1 MALIVEDGAGLPN
14 AEAYRSVAGHR
25 TYCAAMGFSLDGL
38 DDTEIEQQARRATA
52 EMTRKWRSKLAGR
65 RASLTQALDWPREEV
80 PNPDAPGRR
89 TYLPSNFIP
98 TEVGDAQS
106 ELMLRLQAGL
116 DLSPDQG
123 RAILEETVG
132 PIKTVYDKDSPSV
145 PRITAVEDLLRPFLR
160 NGGSSTTVRLIRG

>member
-1 MALIVEDGAGLPN
+1 MALIVEDGTGLPN
-14 AEAYRSVAGHR
+14 AEAYRSVAAHKAW
-25 TYCAAMGFSLDGL
+25 CDGL
-38 DDTEIEQQARRATA
+38 GHSYEGQSDDDLEKLARRATVD
-52 EMTRKWRSKLAGR
+52 MTRKWRSKLAGR

-106 ELMLRLQAGL
+106 ELMIRLQAGV

-123 RAILEETVG
+123 RAVLEETIG
-132 PIKTVYDKDSPSV
+132 PLKFVYDKDTSAV